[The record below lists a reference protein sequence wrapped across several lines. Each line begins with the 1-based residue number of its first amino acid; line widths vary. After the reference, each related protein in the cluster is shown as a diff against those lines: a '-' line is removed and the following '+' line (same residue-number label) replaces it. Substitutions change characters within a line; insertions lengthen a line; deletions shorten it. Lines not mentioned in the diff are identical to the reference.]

1 MTSGRRSD
9 GPEVEAVATV
19 GGVLIDLVN
28 VAERLPGTPG
38 QAEALARILDRLS
51 VEISEAAA
59 MLRRC

>member
-1 MTSGRRSD
+1 MTSDRSD

-19 GGVLIDLVN
+19 GGVLIDLMN
-28 VAERLPGTPG
+28 IAERLPSAPG

-51 VEISEAAA
+51 AEIGEAAA